1 MYGVLSQERVGGDFV
16 RWDLEVYVPILGIGW
31 VVKVEKAREGGDEMS
46 KLFYSCKEMFYTCK
60 IFFSKCSKNKM

>member
-1 MYGVLSQERVGGDFV
+1 MGLRSVRPNIGHWLGGESGESKG
-16 RWDLEVYVPILGIGW
+16 R
-31 VVKVEKAREGGDEMS
+31 GDEMS